1 MRQLNIH
8 HQMIPMKSSM
18 ARSGIS
24 LAMFED
30 GGCNIYQNGIPNDQ
44 HARVVG
50 KARVDMNQAGKMSLF
65 LAMGQ
70 NMSKRFGL
78 SYSKIMDIRHHPN
91 HR

>member
-24 LAMFED
+24 LAMFDD

-50 KARVDMNQAGKMSLF
+50 KARVDIKPV
-65 LAMGQ
+65 
-70 NMSKRFGL
+70 KRLYFWL
-78 SYSKIMDIRHHPN
+78 WVKICQKDLDDV
-91 HR
+91 